1 MRKQK
6 YFFSA
11 TLLLLFAFSMQG
23 CQKEPSVTKSITTKG
38 MKVMEESSDGIFS
51 KAITGKRQA
60 LVVGISDYKGTQ
72 ADLGGIDQDVAK
84 MKKLFEGWGFDV
96 TVLFDKE
103 SLKIVDHLTQ
113 YAKGMGSDDFFTFYY
128 SGHGSHKVDE
138 NGDEE
143 DNQDETL
150 VLSDGEENTHLIDDI
165 LFAKFNAIKAK
176 KMIFFDS
183 CHSGTVFRALGK
195 KVQSKTISPDDVT
208 RSLIVSKGISVEN
221 GDTLDKNSDYIVF
234 SSSQDDE
241 ESLATPTGSLFT
253 NALIEIFSESSSES
267 KSFNEINDDLV
278 KKVLEYARQTDGEP
292 HHPNI
297 SFSDASLGSGSLK
310 SFVSKKSTTSN
321 SVVLAPTVIPTPTP
335 TPASTSIAS
344 GGTLQDTLDSLMSG
358 GKMDRFILDNT
369 KSSYKSGEFVEFSL
383 DTGGASGY
391 LTLFYVDSSD
401 VTLLYPNPFVQ
412 TKVIQGK
419 YLFPKDFSG
428 GKFDLEAYKGC
439 GSCLEEKTVIY
450 ALLSAEPISDINRIK
465 SKGGLTSFA
474 KGSNESK
481 VMIRAVRVKATPASS
496 TNSSFKPQLGKYE
509 FVVR

>member
-1 MRKQK
+1 MRKEK

-23 CQKEPSVTKSITTKG
+23 CQKEPSVTKGIATKG
-38 MKVMEESSDGIFS
+38 IQVMEESSNGIFS
-51 KAITGKRQA
+51 KAITGKKQA

-72 ADLGGIDQDVAK
+72 SDLGGIDKDVAN
-84 MKKLFEGWGFDV
+84 MKKLFESWGFDV
-96 TVLFDKE
+96 TVLFDKD
-103 SLKIVDHLTQ
+103 SLKIVDYLTQ
-113 YAKGMGSDDFFTFYY
+113 YGKDMGSEDFFTFYY
-128 SGHGSHKVDE
+128 SGHGSHKDDE
-138 NGDEE
+138 NGDES

-150 VLSDGEENTHLIDDI
+150 VLSDGEENIHLIDDI

-195 KVQSKTISPDDVT
+195 KVQAKTISPNDVT
-208 RSLIVSKGISVEN
+208 RSIAVSKGISVKK
-221 GDTLDKNSDYIVF
+221 GDTLDKNSDYVVF

-253 NALIEIFSESSSES
+253 NALTGIFSNSSAQS

-278 KKVLEYARQTDGEP
+278 KKVLAYARQTDGEP

-310 SFVSKKSTTSN
+310 SFVSKKSTTPN
-321 SVVLAPTVIPTPTP
+321 TVVSTPTP
-335 TPASTSIAS
+335 IAS
-344 GGTLQDTLDSLMSG
+344 GGTLQDTLDSLISS
-358 GKMDRFILDNT
+358 GKMNRFILSNI

-383 DTGGASGY
+383 DTGGDTGY

-401 VTLLYPNPFVQ
+401 ITLLYPNPFIQ
-412 TKVIQGK
+412 SKAIQGK

-428 GKFDLEAYKGC
+428 GKFDLEAYKSC
-439 GSCLEEKTVIY
+439 GSCPEEKTVIY

-474 KGSNESK
+474 KGSSESK
-481 VMIRAVRVKATPASS
+481 IMMRAVRVKGTSSSS